1 VQKTT
6 KNMDYNTAFK
16 ILGIR
21 PPLDS
26 KEVKQAYIRL
36 AKIHHPDM
44 GGSKESFVMLKTAYD
59 LLSENLNYINAQNNQ
74 SQRSTSRSAAYYEN
88 KWEETAKKQAEYY
101 RKEAELKA
109 KRRAEYYQ
117 NNEVRYRPSE
127 RKTPKTKKGFVK
139 AWRELNRLMLSELK
153 KSTPGK
159 DIGGMLERKLEVFR
173 KDVCPIKDEWFLG
186 ALDGLLYRKKDDK
199 QMKRYFDMMMYIAPE
214 ANTRHQWAQKYF
226 ELEFGHKFP
235 G

>member
-1 VQKTT
+1 
-6 KNMDYNTAFK
+6 MDYNTAFK
-16 ILGIR
+16 ILGIK
-21 PPLDS
+21 PPIGQ
-26 KEVKQAYIRL
+26 KEVKKAYL
-36 AKIHHPDM
+36 SQAKIHHPDM
-44 GGSKESFVMLKTAYD
+44 GGSKERFVMIKTAYD

-139 AWRELNRLMLSELK
+139 VWRELNRLMLSELK

-159 DIGGMLERKLEVFR
+159 DIGGMLERKLEIFR

-186 ALDGLLYRKKDDK
+186 ALDGLFYREKGDK
-199 QMKRYFDMMMYIAPE
+199 QMKRYFNMMMYIAPE